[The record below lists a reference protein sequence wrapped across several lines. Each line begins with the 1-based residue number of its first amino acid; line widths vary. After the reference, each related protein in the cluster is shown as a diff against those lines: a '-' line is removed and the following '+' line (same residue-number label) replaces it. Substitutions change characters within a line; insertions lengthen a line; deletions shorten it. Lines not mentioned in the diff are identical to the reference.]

1 MFLQAVVTSLF
12 VFCILK
18 DMTPKKPT
26 WIPVVTGVL
35 KKGPMVLVGKRPEGH
50 TLAGQWEFPGGK
62 IELGEQPAQALKRE
76 LFEEL
81 GIDADIGDLKLT
93 WTHAYPDV
101 GILLLFFEV
110 LFWKGEPKAIHHTEL
125 KWVTFQELQT
135 LDIPEANRKL
145 LPIIRK
151 FIEV

>member
-1 MFLQAVVTSLF
+1 
-12 VFCILK
+12 
-18 DMTPKKPT
+18 MTVKRPH
-26 WIPVVTGVL
+26 WIPVVTGVIRR
-35 KKGPMVLVGKRPEGH
+35 GSTVLVGQRPEGH

-62 IELGEQPAQALKRE
+62 VELGEQPHQALKRE

-81 GIDADIGDLKLT
+81 GIDADIGELKLT
-93 WTHAYPDV
+93 WTHSYPDV

-110 LFWKGEPKAIHHTEL
+110 LFWKGEPKSIHHTEL
-125 KWVTFQELQT
+125 KWVTFQELQG

-145 LPIIRK
+145 LPVIRK

>member
-1 MFLQAVVTSLF
+1 MTS
-12 VFCILK
+12 K
-18 DMTPKKPT
+18 RPN

-35 KKGPMVLVGKRPEGH
+35 KKGPLVLVGKRPEGH

-62 IELGEQPAQALKRE
+62 IELGEQPHQALRRE

-81 GIDADIGDLKLT
+81 GIEADIGELKLT
-93 WTHAYPDV
+93 WTHSYPEV

-110 LFWKGEPKAIHHTEL
+110 LFWKGEPKPVHHTEL
-125 KWVTFQELQT
+125 KWVSFQELEK

-145 LPIIRK
+145 LPVIKK
-151 FIEV
+151 FIEA